1 MVKPKSVTNAWG
13 KVAVLMGGWSAER
26 EISLASGKA
35 VLAALRAQNID
46 AEGVDVKPNVIEQ
59 LRGYDYDKAF
69 IALHGRG
76 GEDGIIQA
84 LLELLGLPYTGSGVL
99 ASALCMNKVMTKR
112 VWRGAGLP
120 TPDFVVMER
129 GYDAQAVVNQVGLP
143 LMIKPAEEGSSLGMT
158 KVETIEDF
166 DDAWQCAAGY
176 PGEVIAEHWING
188 KEYTVGILGAEALPV
203 IRLDTPRTFF
213 DFEAKYR
220 ATDTQYHC
228 PCGLPSADESALQL
242 LASEAFK
249 VVGASGWGRVDLIV
263 DAQGNPWLIEINT
276 IPGMTDHSLVPMA
289 AAAAGIDFKAL
300 VMRILEGIGG

>member
-1 MVKPKSVTNAWG
+1 MPKRVTHAGG

-35 VLAALRAQNID
+35 VLAALHAQNID
-46 AEGVDVKPNVIEQ
+46 AEGIDVKPHVLEQ
-59 LRGYDYDKAF
+59 LRGHAYDRAF

-84 LLELLGLPYTGSGVL
+84 VLELLGVPYTGSGVL

-120 TPDFVVMER
+120 TPDFVVMKA
-129 GYDAQAVVNQVGLP
+129 GYDAQAVVNQMGLP
-143 LMIKPAEEGSSLGMT
+143 LMIKPAVEGSSLGMT
-158 KVETIEDF
+158 KVEFVEDL
-166 DDAWQCAAGY
+166 DAAWRCAAGY
-176 PGEVIAEHWING
+176 PGEVIAEHWIDG
-188 KEYTVGILGAEALPV
+188 KEYTVGILGIEALPV

-220 ATDTQYHC
+220 ATDTQYYC
-228 PCGLPSADESALQL
+228 PCGLASADESALQL

-249 VVGASGWGRVDLIV
+249 AVGASGWGRVDLMV

-276 IPGMTDHSLVPMA
+276 IPGMTDHSLVPRA
-289 AAAAGIDFKAL
+289 AAAAGIDFQAL
-300 VMRILEGIGG
+300 VRRILEGIGGYA